1 MATLHFIAGRA
12 GAGKTSLA
20 RQLAVTEHAIV
31 LCEDE
36 WLSKLADP
44 IGNLAQYVAAARR
57 IRSVV
62 GPLATDLLKLGTSVV
77 LDFAGNTMRERAWVR
92 SIFEAAGAEHTL
104 HVLDV
109 DDATCRER
117 VRQRNMVQPPGVFF
131 GVVTDGQLDE
141 VNRYFEP
148 PRTEE
153 GFRMLVHR
161 EG

>member
-20 RQLAVTEHAIV
+20 RQLAVTERAIV

-44 IGNLAQYVAAARR
+44 IETLEQYVAAARR
-57 IRSVV
+57 VRSVV
-62 GPLATDLLKLGTSVV
+62 GPLAIDLLKLDTSVV
-77 LDFAGNTMRERAWVR
+77 LDFAGNTSRERTWVR

-117 VRQRNMVQPPGVFF
+117 VHQRNTSQPTGVFF
-131 GVVTDGQLDE
+131 GVVTDRQLDE

-148 PRTEE
+148 PRAEE

-161 EG
+161 ER